1 MKAVTFISA
10 GRLVLDGSRGV
21 GVGVVFPGHE
31 VSLNPT
37 EEFLG
42 LEMYHVQQYTKK
54 VC

>member
-10 GRLVLDGSRGV
+10 GRLVLDGSRG
-21 GVGVVFPGHE
+21 GGVVFPGHE

>member
-1 MKAVTFISA
+1 MKAVAFISG
-10 GRLVLDGSRGV
+10 GRLVLDGSRGEL
-21 GVGVVFPGHE
+21 FSGHE
-31 VSLNPT
+31 VSLSLT